1 MWHVRFAHCIFNFSI
16 TIAVVSVSV
25 SAALLV
31 VMRVTC
37 ARSSF
42 SGQLWPPTE
51 VCSMATSATTPGS
64 TMLTLPLDSIRQ
76 ILWRFA
82 DRYDLQML
90 VQSAR
95 GVARGTV
102 ARMVAAGERNN
113 HEWTPAKNEMLEAF
127 DRAGITAAFMEPEEG
142 GFISGPKNLAL
153 ALAAFELAWV
163 DGGAATA
170 SLAGFLALAPIH
182 ERGTPE
188 QSRHYKM
195 LSAPP
200 QPGEDRKPWRGAFV
214 LTEPIPYVGVDTGML
229 SGKMRI
235 VQWRDG
241 EEPWLQIEKRGRF
254 ITNIAA
260 ANFVTAAVTSDDPRI
275 KGSCVVILEESD
287 EGTFDHGTPTRKLV
301 HQLSSTGDPIFSSK
315 VPASRIV
322 GGYTINNGVI
332 VPNFNHGEVIEAVFR
347 RTRVTV
353 GLMTAAKLLSAVEP
367 VIRYQRGRFRG
378 AEGAKPGTVR
388 YEFGIQQRE
397 DALHRLVDIWATGE
411 AAASLGF
418 AAARIFDDLDPIEK
432 QKNEI
437 LAQRGIFDGRAE
449 VRALRESRLRA
460 IELLKMDAGDP
471 RRSEIDSDPLVQF
484 VLKDAEAN
492 VLCPATKLWNT
503 GNGANMMREAV
514 SLMGGYG
521 ITEDC
526 PGFLASK
533 WMDAQLEATYE
544 GPEAVQRRQLTVTMA
559 SDVFQAEFRSWI
571 AEMRRIASSHPGT
584 GACTLASAM
593 RMWLW
598 TFEHLHKA
606 TDADG
611 NKLYHGQRQGVTFP
625 LADALCWLLASRHQI
640 LDVLELE
647 ERGVSDPSVVECL
660 AGTVNFLSDL
670 CHVQTARAA
679 GEVSRIC
686 AELVFGYK
694 EHPSWTGQTCATCSF
709 SSDEIDEL
717 EETMPGIAAI
727 AVDVV
732 HPNGSHPFKA
742 GPCAGCAGASDF
754 LQLQNKLCS
763 CLSGSRLAKDR
774 AGETVS
780 KIMIPEALDYP
791 A

>member
-1 MWHVRFAHCIFNFSI
+1 
-16 TIAVVSVSV
+16 
-25 SAALLV
+25 
-31 VMRVTC
+31 
-37 ARSSF
+37 
-42 SGQLWPPTE
+42 
-51 VCSMATSATTPGS
+51 
-64 TMLTLPLDSIRQ
+64 MLTLPGDAVRQ
-76 ILWRFA
+76 IQWRFA

-102 ARMVAAGERNN
+102 AHMVASGERNS

-153 ALAAFELAWV
+153 SLAAFELAWV

-182 ERGTPE
+182 ERGTAE
-188 QSRHYKM
+188 QSCHYKV

-229 SGKMRI
+229 SGKVR
-235 VQWRDG
+235 VSGWRHD
-241 EEPWLQIEKRGRF
+241 EEPWLQVEKRGRF
-254 ITNIAA
+254 ITNIAF
-260 ANFVTAAVTSDDPRI
+260 ANFVTAAVTSDDSRI
-275 KGSCVVILEESD
+275 KGSCVVILEETD
-287 EGTFDHGTPTRKLV
+287 EGTFDHGTPTKKLV
-301 HQLSSTGDPIFSSK
+301 HQLSSTGDPIFNLK

-322 GGYTINNGVI
+322 GGYTIKDGVI
-332 VPNFNHGEVIEAVFR
+332 VPNFNHSEVIEAVFR
-347 RTRVTV
+347 RTRVAV

-367 VIRYQRGRFRG
+367 VIRYQRERFRG
-378 AEGAKPGTVR
+378 AESARPGTVR
-388 YEFGIQQRE
+388 YEQGIQQRE
-397 DALHRLVDIWATGE
+397 DALHRLVDVWATGE

-418 AAARIFDDLDPIEK
+418 ATARLFDELDPIEK
-432 QKNEI
+432 QKSAI
-437 LAQRGIFDGRAE
+437 LAERGIAGGRAE
-449 VRALRESRLRA
+449 IKALRESEERA
-460 IELLKMDAGDP
+460 IAFLGMRDGDP
-471 RRSEIDSDPLVQF
+471 RREELAADPLVQF
-484 VLKDAEAN
+484 VLKDAVAN

-503 GNGANMMREAV
+503 GHGANLMREAV

-544 GPEAVQRRQLTVTMA
+544 GPEAVQRRQLTVTMT
-559 SDVFQAEFRSWI
+559 SEVFLAELRAWA
-571 AEMRRIASSHPGT
+571 AEMRRIASTHPGT
-584 GACTLASAM
+584 GACTLATAM

-598 TFEHLHKA
+598 TLEHLQKA
-606 TDADG
+606 TDASG

-625 LADALCWLLASRHQI
+625 LADALCWLLASRQQI

-647 ERGVSDPSVVECL
+647 QRGTSDASVADGL
-660 AGTVNFLSDL
+660 SGTVKFFSDL
-670 CHVQTARAA
+670 CHVQAAQAA

-686 AELVFGYK
+686 AELVFGYN
-694 EHPSWTGQTCATCSF
+694 EHPLWDEHGCSKCF
-709 SSDEIDEL
+709 SSAELDEL
-717 EETMPGIAAI
+717 EETMPGIAAM
-727 AVDVV
+727 AKDVIG
-732 HPNGSHPFKA
+732 PNGNHPLKA
-742 GPCAGCAGASDF
+742 GPCAGCTGASDF

-774 AGETVS
+774 AAETVS
-780 KIMIPEALDYP
+780 KVMIPEALDYP